1 MVVTIKVTITKL
13 TKKLFC
19 INYFQ
24 KYIYSATKFIF
35 SPLFFPHSTCVT
47 TGNPSHTR
55 KRTHAPPHVNIN
67 TSVSA
72 ANKINHRHTET
83 VGPLLSHSY
92 GIRLALY
99 TSITT
104 KYLICISP
112 LAKDTATGVIRGE
125 KRKMLHQLTAAQ
137 TCEPTQG
144 GVRETLASLQQKKS
158 GQKINA
164 NYNIPFPFTE
174 SLDIRQPSKGKG

>member
-1 MVVTIKVTITKL
+1 MRQSS
-13 TKKLFC
+13 
-19 INYFQ
+19 YFPH
-24 KYIYSATKFIF
+24 FF
-35 SPLFFPHSTCVT
+35 SPPIQLVLPQASLH
-47 TGNPSHTR
+47 TGAN
-55 KRTHAPPHVNIN
+55 KHAPPHVNVN

-83 VGPLLSHSY
+83 VGQLLSHSY

-112 LAKDTATGVIRGE
+112 LAKDTATGVIRGGG
-125 KRKMLHQLTAAQ
+125 KRKTLYQLTAAQ

-144 GVRETLASLQQKKS
+144 GVKETLASLQQKKVAR
-158 GQKINA
+158 K
-164 NYNIPFPFTE
+164 
-174 SLDIRQPSKGKG
+174 

>member
-1 MVVTIKVTITKL
+1 ML
-13 TKKLFC
+13 PQASL
-19 INYFQ
+19 
-24 KYIYSATKFIF
+24 
-35 SPLFFPHSTCVT
+35 H
-47 TGNPSHTR
+47 TGAN
-55 KRTHAPPHVNIN
+55 KHAPPHVNVN

-83 VGPLLSHSY
+83 VGQLLSHSY

-112 LAKDTATGVIRGE
+112 LAKDTATGVIRGG
-125 KRKMLHQLTAAQ
+125 KRKTLYQLTAAQ

-144 GVRETLASLQQKKS
+144 GVKETLASLQQKKS

-174 SLDIRQPSKGKG
+174 SSDIRQPSKGKG

>member
-35 SPLFFPHSTCVT
+35 SPLFFPPIQLVLPQASLH
-47 TGNPSHTR
+47 TGAN
-55 KRTHAPPHVNIN
+55 KHAPPHVNVN

-72 ANKINHRHTET
+72 ANKINHRQTET
-83 VGPLLSHSY
+83 VGQLLSHSY

-112 LAKDTATGVIRGE
+112 LAKDTATGVIRG
-125 KRKMLHQLTAAQ
+125 
-137 TCEPTQG
+137 G
-144 GVRETLASLQQKKS
+144 KK
-158 GQKINA
+158 KNAVPINSSP
-164 NYNIPFPFTE
+164 NM
-174 SLDIRQPSKGKG
+174 

>member
-1 MVVTIKVTITKL
+1 MKQFNGCNHQSHNHEADKSSSALTIS
-13 TKKLFC
+13 KK
-19 INYFQ
+19 IYIVRQSSYFPH
-24 KYIYSATKFIF
+24 FF
-35 SPLFFPHSTCVT
+35 SPPIQLVLPQASLH
-47 TGNPSHTR
+47 TGAN
-55 KRTHAPPHVNIN
+55 KHAPPHVNVN

-83 VGPLLSHSY
+83 VGQLLSHSY

-112 LAKDTATGVIRGE
+112 LAKDTATGVIRGGE
-125 KRKMLHQLTAAQ
+125 RKTLYQLTAAQ

-144 GVRETLASLQQKKS
+144 GVKETLASLQQKKVAR
-158 GQKINA
+158 K
-164 NYNIPFPFTE
+164 
-174 SLDIRQPSKGKG
+174 